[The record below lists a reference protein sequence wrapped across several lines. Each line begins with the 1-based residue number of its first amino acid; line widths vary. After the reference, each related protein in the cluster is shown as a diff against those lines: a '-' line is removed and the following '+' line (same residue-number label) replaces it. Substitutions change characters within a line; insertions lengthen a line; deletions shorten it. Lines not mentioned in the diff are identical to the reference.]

1 MLEVFL
7 NGNYMWVPYF
17 RIKAIYIEA
26 PADLRDQVWMPAKF
40 TWTNEGEA
48 VGFIPT
54 RYPGTLATKDPE
66 ALLAKKTDWLDLAP
80 DWSVPVGQRVLVT
93 DAEETALMD
102 VRTLKMTPP
111 EDGTA

>member
-1 MLEVFL
+1 
-7 NGNYMWVPYF
+7 MWVPYF
-17 RIKAIYIEA
+17 RIKAIHIEA
-26 PADLRDQVWMPAKF
+26 PADLRDQVWMPARF

-54 RYPGTLATKDPE
+54 RYPGTLQTSNPAAMLSKT
-66 ALLAKKTDWLDLAP
+66 TDWVDLAP

-102 VRTLKMTPP
+102 ARTLLITPSETEAADATLT
-111 EDGTA
+111 EDGTV